1 MGQFQLLLTQM
12 ITILSAQEQGD
23 FGGWLWKGATERANQ
38 TPLTPWGQAQ
48 AWRLGLEPSGS
59 LPDMLGP
66 NQEPLWRP
74 PQLRSS

>member
-12 ITILSAQEQGD
+12 ITNLSAQEQGD
-23 FGGWLWKGATERANQ
+23 FGGWLGKGATEHANQ

-48 AWRLGLEPSGS
+48 AWGSGQEPGGS
-59 LPDMLGP
+59 LPDVRGP
-66 NQEPLWRP
+66 NQEPLYRP